1 MGVKRCLIEE
11 RRWCGRGNWLVI
23 EHKGFRTEGKGRARP
38 GRKGRLNTEVEKT
51 ERTTQ
56 RYGGRKKDRE
66 YHEKHLKKMD
76 ILIQVEFLKLQSSS
90 SR

>member
-1 MGVKRCLIEE
+1 M
-11 RRWCGRGNWLVI
+11 I
-23 EHKGFRTEGKGRARP
+23 EHKSFRTEGKGRARP

-51 ERTTQ
+51 ERATS
-56 RYGGRKKDRE
+56 RYGGREKDRQ
-66 YHEKHLKKMD
+66 YHEKHLKKMG